1 MQPKKAGGLGPLKFP
16 LLADVSKSISKSF
29 GVLIENEADPDFG
42 VALRATAIVDPK
54 GILRSLSVNDLPVG
68 RNPDE
73 VLRQVQVR
81 VLLSGSALTE
91 RAPRICCRCS
101 QGFKFTDETGGQVC
115 PAGWRPGK
123 KTMANKPKES
133 KEYFA
138 SAVSKGVCPER
149 LVTRDSSTLLLP
161 CRSTLARAPPVALP
175 VELHKH

>member
-1 MQPKKAGGLGPLKFP
+1 MQHLT
-16 LLADVSKSISKSF
+16 S
-29 GVLIENEADPDFG
+29 
-42 VALRATAIVDPK
+42 

-81 VLLSGSALTE
+81 FCWHLLCLCRDLRPPTLF
-91 RAPRICCRCS
+91 PPCC

-123 KTMANKPKES
+123 KTMADKPKES

-138 SAVSKGVCPER
+138 SAEYAGAGAG
-149 LVTRDSSTLLLP
+149 T
-161 CRSTLARAPPVALP
+161 A
-175 VELHKH
+175 